1 MPTEVEN
8 YVQVRLALKRFAPD
22 LSKQTQKEM
31 ANALRPVVARARGFI
46 PADAQL
52 LSGWVKSTA
61 SIDTTNYRAFPTFN
75 SSDAKRGLGYRV
87 TPSRPNKSGF
97 VSLARIQQSNAGG
110 AIYETAG
117 RLNKNGKKQG
127 PMVLRYLNG
136 VYDQTTHT
144 GKQYSKSLNPNAGQQ
159 FMESI
164 NSTGQLVNARPKGI
178 KGRPTRKQ
186 TGRAL
191 YRAWA
196 EDNGVANAAVIKAI
210 ENSIANFVKATTYQ
224 PKAAA

>member
-8 YVQVRLALKRFAPD
+8 ALELRIALKKYMPD
-22 LSKQTQKEM
+22 LAKETQDEM

-46 PADAQL
+46 PADAKL
-52 LSGWVKSTA
+52 LSGWVKGTA
-61 SIDTTNYRAFPTFN
+61 SINTINYRPFPTFS

-117 RLNKNGKKQG
+117 RLNPDGRKQG
-127 PMVLRYLNG
+127 PVVDRYKNG
-136 VYDQTTHT
+136 VYDQTTNT
-144 GKQYSKSLNPNAGQQ
+144 GKQYSQSLNPNAGQQ
-159 FMESI
+159 FI
-164 NSTGQLVNARPKGI
+164 ANLNSTGPLVNARPKGMQ
-178 KGRPTRKQ
+178 GRPSRKQ
-186 TGRAL
+186 IGRAM

-196 EDNGVANAAVIKAI
+196 EDNGVALTAVVKAI
-210 ENSIANFVKATTYQ
+210 ENAKATFEEYM
-224 PKAAA
+224 AA

>member
-8 YVQVRLALKRFAPD
+8 ALELRLALKKYMPD
-22 LSKQTQKEM
+22 LAKETQDEM

-46 PADAQL
+46 PADAKL
-52 LSGWVKSTA
+52 LSGWVKGTA
-61 SIDTTNYRAFPTFN
+61 SIDTTNYRAFPTFS

-117 RLNKNGKKQG
+117 RLNPNGKRQG
-127 PMVLRYLNG
+127 PIVDRYLNG

-144 GKQYSKSLNPNAGQQ
+144 GKQYSTSLNPNAGQQ
-159 FMESI
+159 FMDNL
-164 NSTGQLVNARPKGI
+164 NSAGPLVNARPKGMQ
-178 KGRPTRKQ
+178 GRPSRKQ
-186 TGRAL
+186 IGRAM
-191 YRAWA
+191 YRAYA
-196 EDNGVANAAVIKAI
+196 EDNGVALKALMKAI
-210 ENSIANFVKATTYQ
+210 ENAKYKFEEKM
-224 PKAAA
+224 AA

>member
-8 YVQVRLALKRFAPD
+8 ALELRLALKKYMPD
-22 LSKQTQKEM
+22 LAKETQDEM

-46 PADAQL
+46 PADAKL
-52 LSGWVKSTA
+52 LSGWVKGTA
-61 SIDTTNYRAFPTFN
+61 SIDTINYRAFPTFS

-117 RLNKNGKKQG
+117 RLNPNGKKQG
-127 PMVLRYLNG
+127 PIVDRYLNG

-144 GKQYSKSLNPNAGQQ
+144 GKQYSTSLNPNAGQQ
-159 FMESI
+159 FMDNL
-164 NSTGQLVNARPKGI
+164 NSAGPLVNARPKGMQ
-178 KGRPTRKQ
+178 GRPSRKQ
-186 TGRAL
+186 IGRAM
-191 YRAWA
+191 YRAYA
-196 EDNGVANAAVIKAI
+196 EDNGVALKALMKAI
-210 ENSIANFVKATTYQ
+210 ENAKYKFEEKM
-224 PKAAA
+224 AA

>member
-8 YVQVRLALKRFAPD
+8 ALELRLALKKYMPD
-22 LSKQTQKEM
+22 LSKETQKEM

-46 PADAQL
+46 PADSKL
-52 LSGWVKSTA
+52 LSGWVKGTA
-61 SIDTTNYRAFPTFN
+61 SDDTTNYRAFPTFN

-97 VSLARIQQSNAGG
+97 VSLARIQQRNAGG

-117 RLNKNGKKQG
+117 RLNPNGKMQG
-127 PMVLRYLNG
+127 PLVLRYLNG

-164 NSTGQLVNARPKGI
+164 NSTGQLVNARPKGL
-178 KGRPTRKQ
+178 KGRPSRKQ
-186 TGRAL
+186 TGRAMF
-191 YRAWA
+191 RAYA
-196 EDNGVANAAVIKAI
+196 ENNGVALTAIMKAI
-210 ENSIANFVKATTYQ
+210 ENAKTKFEEKM
-224 PKAAA
+224 AA